1 MRKFLVFIITLF
13 ISALTFIPVNAT
25 EKNNYFE
32 LIDEII
38 EAEVL
43 YGLSGVQ
50 LVVMK
55 ENQIVKSS
63 NYGYTSSYLN
73 VYDEF
78 GESILDQYEV
88 IPLNERVPVKEET
101 LFDLASNTKM
111 YATNYAIQYLITKGK
126 LSLDSKINEF
136 FPNFAQPEI
145 DGKLIG
151 APGHDILDIGHLLRH
166 DSGFIASPK
175 YHDNTVLTNLGQQE
189 SGVDYNYL
197 YTQDESEILDKLLS
211 TPLEFEPGTVVRYSD
226 VDFMLLGKIVELVSE
241 LPLDEFLDEYIYG
254 PLGINNV
261 MFNPLDKGI
270 DARKIAATELNGN
283 TRGGRVIFWNPRT
296 EVLQGTVHDEKAW
309 HSFAGVAGHAGLFG
323 NANDIAKLASL
334 MLNNGTA
341 NGIQIFDK
349 QTIEAFSQ
357 PAPLND
363 TYGYGWR
370 RQGNSK
376 GYGWAFSDHA
386 SLNTLGHTGWTGT
399 ITQIDPQNDVIIV
412 LLTNARNSPI
422 MGPDKND
429 FFTKAFKT
437 NDYGTITTLA
447 YEALGLGNNID
458 GFKFVKD
465 LAEKE
470 IVNIEKSI
478 SNRNAL
484 RSLLQ
489 VIKSMAIE
497 DELARDFILNE
508 DIVAVIQKLNETFDN
523 DTVHLDVSTLKTT
536 NKDELI
542 ELVEYLEKFDDKE
555 IQFAKQLIEDVSSTQ
570 EQIDEM
576 TLKLSNSI
584 KLELLDSAYHLVDEL
599 NNSNLTKFTEQ
610 SVKNVNDAKMALIRY
625 LENDEYNESTL
636 LSYIET
642 FSVKISSLIEKE
654 IEIVLPTENNK
665 NESSETLPSTGYEN
679 RNPLYPIVMM
689 AGGMLVT
696 WFSMVKSK
704 GIK

>member
-1 MRKFLVFIITLF
+1 M
-13 ISALTFIPVNAT
+13 
-25 EKNNYFE
+25 
-32 LIDEII
+32 
-38 EAEVL
+38 
-43 YGLSGVQ
+43 
-50 LVVMK
+50 
-55 ENQIVKSS
+55 
-63 NYGYTSSYLN
+63 
-73 VYDEF
+73 
-78 GESILDQYEV
+78 
-88 IPLNERVPVKEET
+88 
-101 LFDLASNTKM
+101 
-111 YATNYAIQYLITKGK
+111 
-126 LSLDSKINEF
+126 
-136 FPNFAQPEI
+136 
-145 DGKLIG
+145 
-151 APGHDILDIGHLLRH
+151 
-166 DSGFIASPK
+166 
-175 YHDNTVLTNLGQQE
+175 
-189 SGVDYNYL
+189 
-197 YTQDESEILDKLLS
+197 
-211 TPLEFEPGTVVRYSD
+211 
-226 VDFMLLGKIVELVSE
+226 
-241 LPLDEFLDEYIYG
+241 
-254 PLGINNV
+254 
-261 MFNPLDKGI
+261 
-270 DARKIAATELNGN
+270 
-283 TRGGRVIFWNPRT
+283 
-296 EVLQGTVHDEKAW
+296 
-309 HSFAGVAGHAGLFG
+309 
-323 NANDIAKLASL
+323 
-334 MLNNGTA
+334 
-341 NGIQIFDK
+341 
-349 QTIEAFSQ
+349 
-357 PAPLND
+357 
-363 TYGYGWR
+363 
-370 RQGNSK
+370 
-376 GYGWAFSDHA
+376 
-386 SLNTLGHTGWTGT
+386 
-399 ITQIDPQNDVIIV
+399 
-412 LLTNARNSPI
+412 
-422 MGPDKND
+422 
-429 FFTKAFKT
+429 
-437 NDYGTITTLA
+437 A

-508 DIVAVIQKLNETFDN
+508 DIVAVIQKLNETFEN

-584 KLELLDSAYHLVDEL
+584 KLELLDSAYHLIDEL

-636 LSYIET
+636 ISYIET

-696 WFSMVKSK
+696 WFSTVKSK
-704 GIK
+704 RIK